1 MATILGFLGGMGV
14 FCVWWS
20 FWVRD
25 EAGRR
30 EGRWSSNTRDTLV
43 AAGLPGVTPAGLLCA
58 AGAFGAVVGL
68 VVMGFTGTPVIGL
81 ILGILASRGPLAV
94 VHTRARRQR
103 TVMREVW
110 PEVVANLAS
119 AIRAGLSLPEALAQI
134 GHLAEGS
141 LSFPTYY

>member
-58 AGAFGAVVGL
+58 AGAFGAVSSRRPASGRRASPGSEDHSDAMTAAEGG
-68 VVMGFTGTPVIGL
+68 MGNGAAG
-81 ILGILASRGPLAV
+81 GAASCPAARISAAAGRGPPSAAGVATGAGV
-94 VHTRARRQR
+94 VFLTAGSGI
-103 TVMREVW
+103 EAS
-110 PEVVANLAS
+110 VA
-119 AIRAGLSLPEALAQI
+119 G
-134 GHLAEGS
+134 G
-141 LSFPTYY
+141 F